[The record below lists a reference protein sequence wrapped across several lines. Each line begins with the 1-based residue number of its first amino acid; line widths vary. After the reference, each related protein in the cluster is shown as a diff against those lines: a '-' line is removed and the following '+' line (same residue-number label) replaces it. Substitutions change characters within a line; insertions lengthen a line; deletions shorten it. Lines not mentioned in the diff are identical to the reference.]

1 MKKVLVIDDTE
12 ANIQLCSFILKKK
25 GHEAIEARSG
35 LEGVDSALKEK
46 PDLIL
51 LDIQLLDI
59 DGLEVAKRIRAS
71 GANENIPIIAVT
83 SYAMPGD
90 KEKIMEAGCNGYLAK
105 PINVNTFMEEIDKQL
120 SPDTAAEGK

>member
-25 GHEAIEARSG
+25 GHEPIEARNG
-35 LEGVDSALKEK
+35 LEGVDSAINKK

-51 LDIQLLDI
+51 LDIQLPDI
-59 DGLEVAKRIRAS
+59 DGLEVAKRIRSSEREAKT
-71 GANENIPIIAVT
+71 PIIAVT

-90 KEKIMEAGCNGYLAK
+90 REKIMKAGCNGYLAK
-105 PINVNTFMEEIDKQL
+105 PINVDEFMKEIDRYL
-120 SPDTAAEGK
+120 EV

>member
-12 ANIQLCSFILKKK
+12 ANVQLCSFILKKR
-25 GHEAIEARSG
+25 GHQSIEARTG
-35 LEGVDSALKEK
+35 LEGVDSAIKEK

-51 LDIQLLDI
+51 LDIQLPDI

-71 GANENIPIIAVT
+71 EKDVKTPIIAVT

-90 KEKIMEAGCNGYLAK
+90 REMIMKAGCDGYIAK
-105 PINVNTFMEEIDKQL
+105 PINVNEFVKEIDKHL
-120 SPDTAAEGK
+120 VL

>member
-1 MKKVLVIDDTE
+1 MKRVLVIDDTE

-25 GHEAIEARSG
+25 GHEPIEARNG
-35 LEGVDSALKEK
+35 LEGVDSAIKEK

-51 LDIQLLDI
+51 LDIQLPDI

-71 GANENIPIIAVT
+71 EKESNIPIIAVT

-90 KEKIMEAGCNGYLAK
+90 RDKIMEAGCNGYLSK
-105 PINVNTFMEEIDKQL
+105 PINVDEFMSEVDRHL
-120 SPDTAAEGK
+120 

>member
-1 MKKVLVIDDTE
+1 MKRVLVIDDTE
-12 ANIQLCSFILKKK
+12 ANIQLCTFILKKK
-25 GHEAIEARSG
+25 GYEPIEARNG
-35 LEGVDSALKEK
+35 LEGVKSAIKER

-51 LDIQLLDI
+51 LDIQLPDI

-71 GANENIPIIAVT
+71 EVESKIPIVAVT

-105 PINVNTFMEEIDKQL
+105 PINVEEFIREVDKHL
-120 SPDTAAEGK
+120 

>member
-25 GHEAIEARSG
+25 GHEAIEARNG
-35 LEGVDSALKEK
+35 LDGVDSAIKER

-51 LDIQLLDI
+51 LDIQLPDI

-71 GANENIPIIAVT
+71 EVEDNIPIIAVT

-90 KEKIMEAGCNGYLAK
+90 RDKIMEAGCNGYLAK
-105 PINVNTFMEEIDKQL
+105 PINLNEFIAEVDKHL
-120 SPDTAAEGK
+120 

>member
-1 MKKVLVIDDTE
+1 MKRVLVIDDTE

-25 GHEAIEARSG
+25 GHEPIEARNG
-35 LEGVDSALKEK
+35 LEGVDTAIKEK

-51 LDIQLLDI
+51 LDIQLPDI

-71 GANENIPIIAVT
+71 EMEDKTPIVAVT

-90 KEKIMEAGCNGYLAK
+90 RDKIMEAGCNGYLAK
-105 PINVNTFMEEIDKQL
+105 PINVDEFMNEVDRHL
-120 SPDTAAEGK
+120 

>member
-25 GHEAIEARSG
+25 GHEPIEARNG
-35 LEGVDSALKEK
+35 LEGVDSAINQK

-51 LDIQLLDI
+51 LDIQLPDI
-59 DGLEVAKRIRAS
+59 DGLEVAKRIRSSEKEAKT
-71 GANENIPIIAVT
+71 PIIAVT

-90 KEKIMEAGCNGYLAK
+90 REKIMKAGCNGYLAK
-105 PINVNTFMEEIDKQL
+105 PINVDEFMTEIDKHL
-120 SPDTAAEGK
+120 EV